1 MMPPKHAPVSQ
12 AITGDE
18 SADPATPLGAL
29 SEFYRAFNRRDL
41 ALMRQNW
48 QPDECVLDNP
58 LGGIRRGWDEI
69 EALYTRLFTGGAIVQ
84 VVFFD
89 YTLHEGADLFIA
101 AGRER
106 GHFES
111 ADSAR
116 NPVRIEL
123 ALRTSRVYRK
133 AVGRWR
139 QIHHH
144 GSIEDPSL
152 LARYQLA
159 VMGD

>member
-1 MMPPKHAPVSQ
+1 MIPPKHVPVSR

-18 SADPATPLGAL
+18 CADPTTPLGAL
-29 SEFYRAFNRRDL
+29 SEFYRAFNHRDL

-48 QPDECVLDNP
+48 HPDECVLDNP

-69 EALYTRLFTGGAIVQ
+69 EVLYVRLFSGEARVR

-111 ADSAR
+111 VDSGA
-116 NPVRIEL
+116 NDVRIEL
-123 ALRTSRVYRK
+123 ALRTSRVYRRMD
-133 AVGRWR
+133 GRWR

-144 GSIEDPSL
+144 GSIEDPAL

-159 VMGD
+159 VADD